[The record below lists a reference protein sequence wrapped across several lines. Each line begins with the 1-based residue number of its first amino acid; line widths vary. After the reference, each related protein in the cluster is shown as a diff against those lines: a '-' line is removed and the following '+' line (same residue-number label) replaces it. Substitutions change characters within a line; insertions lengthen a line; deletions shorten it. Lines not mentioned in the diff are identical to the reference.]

1 MDAQNIILECRD
13 LSVGYTI
20 RNQQRVV
27 QSHLNMVLKRG
38 ELTCLLGAN
47 GMGKSTL
54 LRTLAG
60 VQSPLGGEL
69 WVNGKLLSGYSERER
84 SRQIGIVLTDR
95 TMAGGL
101 SVYDLVA
108 LGRQPYTNFLGHLN
122 REDDAVIRKSLEAVG
137 MMHKAGSYVAELSD
151 GERQKAMIAKA
162 LVQECPLI
170 LLDEPTAFLDVV
182 SRIEIMNLLHRLA
195 AEEKRA
201 ILLST
206 HDIEQALVLADRLW
220 LMPRSGGL
228 ESGVP
233 EDLILSHRMDKL
245 FMHES
250 IHFDLMHGI
259 YSPRVSGTEVVYLMA
274 HDETL
279 RHWAQNALN
288 RNGFLCL
295 PAGENINFED
305 AGKGKYTLLDV
316 QAPDKLWLTSNG
328 TRICY
333 PSFEKLLFFFH
344 HIYPKQI

>member
-20 RNQQRVV
+20 WNQQRVV

-170 LLDEPTAFLDVV
+170 LLDEPTAFLDVT
-182 SRIEIMNLLHRLA
+182 SRIEVMALLHRLA
-195 AEEKRA
+195 GEEGKA
-201 ILLST
+201 ILMST
-206 HDIEQALVLADRLW
+206 HDVEQALALADGLW
-220 LMPRSGGL
+220 LMRPDGTMPCGATEDLVLSGGL
-228 ESGVP
+228 DGLFGTSPV
-233 EDLILSHRMDKL
+233 DFDRMCG
-245 FMHES
+245 S
-250 IHFDLMHGI
+250 
-259 YSPRVSGTEVVYLMA
+259 YSARNGQ
-274 HDETL
+274 L
-279 RHWAQNALN
+279 RPVRLVAADDVLHHWAQNALM
-288 RNGFLCL
+288 RQGYYGMTDSSDATL
-295 PAGENINFED
+295 PLLAIESPQDLTWTCGGEPHRFH
-305 AGKGKYTLLDV
+305 
-316 QAPDKLWLTSNG
+316 
-328 TRICY
+328 
-333 PSFEKLLFFFH
+333 SFAELSAALRHF
-344 HIYPKQI
+344 